1 MSFWRFWKAELF
13 RGYVMEREEERFNR
27 RREKVY
33 NFMNIP
39 KQVEKFMCFGVFLC
53 ADSFLYLFTYLPLRL
68 LSVILSLLSR
78 PFSICFRNQRRKRS
92 LLDVHEKVDILKG
105 LLIILVSW
113 LLLKIDT
120 AVVYHL
126 IRTQSIIKLYIFY
139 NMLEV
144 ADRLC
149 SVFGQ
154 DIVDALFWT
163 ATEPRGRKREHLG
176 VIPHFILAF
185 VYIVFHTMLI
195 LCQATTLSVAMNS
208 RNKAL
213 LTIMLSN
220 NFVELKGSVFKKFEK
235 NNLFQLSCADIR
247 ERFHLFI
254 LLSMVVIQ
262 TMREY
267 AWKEDRFWIL
277 FPDCITVLL
286 AELII
291 DWVKHAF
298 ITRFNDIPI
307 DVYKDFTTSLA
318 YDLADTKQ
326 KFAHTDHS
334 DIVAR
339 RMGFTPIPLSVL
351 VIRIILQATRWTEV
365 SDLIVSFFLW
375 LAFFSVKVLSSVLF
389 LGSACE
395 LIDDHQKAKGFN
407 KSKQETEILIDEVER
422 DALIGLKL
430 RSKSVCSL
438 PAEATCDVIPRSPK
452 GRSLSQS
459 PVRRRKVTIYD
470 ERAVSVDG
478 NGDDLPGHLD
488 KDTSSKPMFYNST
501 VDLGSVQL
509 HSSITANCTDTSD
522 LSSNSDEIS
531 MPSFTAEIRAQT
543 IDHSH

>member
-1 MSFWRFWKAELF
+1 M
-13 RGYVMEREEERFNR
+13 
-27 RREKVY
+27 
-33 NFMNIP
+33 
-39 KQVEKFMCFGVFLC
+39 
-53 ADSFLYLFTYLPLRL
+53 
-68 LSVILSLLSR
+68 
-78 PFSICFRNQRRKRS
+78 
-92 LLDVHEKVDILKG
+92 
-105 LLIILVSW
+105 
-113 LLLKIDT
+113 
-120 AVVYHL
+120 
-126 IRTQSIIKLYIFY
+126 
-139 NMLEV
+139 V

-478 NGDDLPGHLD
+478 NGDDLPGDATLSTEA
-488 KDTSSKPMFYNST
+488 KSKNPFNAINLENPTIVIKQAKSRINVGCLNIRSVKQEATQAFLAHKMEKYNIDILCISVSET
-501 VDLGSVQL
+501 RISGSGSIVITAPETLHQFHFCYSGVEDNSGLHVVGFIMSQRIRNALLEWEHQSLVDLL
-509 HSSITANCTDTSD
+509 ESD
-522 LSSNSDEIS
+522 
-531 MPSFTAEIRAQT
+531 
-543 IDHSH
+543 